1 MGCTRLLCPW
11 NSPARILEWIT
22 IPFSRGYSLPRD
34 QTQVS
39 CIAGRFFTIW
49 TVVVQSL
56 SCLTLSNPMDC
67 SKPSFPVLHHLPKF
81 AQTHVHWVGYAI
93 QPSHPLSSP
102 FPPAF
107 NLSHHQGLFYWVGSL
122 LIRWPKCWSFSLSI
136 SLSNEY
142 SGLISFTIDWL
153 DLLAVQGTLNSR
165 LQHHSS
171 KASIF
176 QCSAFFMVQLSHL
189 YMTVRKTIALT
200 IQMFVGKVILTE
212 QWDINV

>member
-1 MGCTRLLCPW
+1 MVDQIIQVY
-11 NSPARILEWIT
+11 AYKIVQ
-22 IPFSRGYSLPRD
+22 FSRSVMAD
-34 QTQVS
+34 S
-39 CIAGRFFTIW
+39 CD
-49 TVVVQSL
+49 
-56 SCLTLSNPMDC
+56 PMDC
-67 SKPSFPVLHHLPKF
+67 STTGFHVHHQFPEL
-81 AQTHVHWVGYAI
+81 AQTHICGVI
-93 QPSHPLSSP
+93 DDIEPSHPLSSP